1 MSVRDPRVTLKQL
14 VDFIDET
21 QALVAG
27 RTLEEVAS
35 DPVRLRAFERVME
48 LVGECAKRVPPELRE
63 KYPAV
68 PWRQV
73 TGMRDVISHAY
84 EDLAYE
90 ILWSAVDNDLPTL
103 KTEVQRMLADL
114 WWGAERPVATA
125 SVQ

>member
-1 MSVRDPRVTLKQL
+1 MRQL
-14 VDFIDET
+14 SDFIGEA
-21 QALVAG
+21 QALVEG
-27 RTLEEVAS
+27 WTLEAVAS

-48 LVGECAKRVPPELRE
+48 LVGECAKRVPAELRE

-90 ILWSAVDNDLPTL
+90 ILWSAVEKDFPSL
-103 KTEVQRMLADL
+103 KAEVQRMLVDL
-114 WWGAERPVATA
+114 G
-125 SVQ
+125 

>member
-1 MSVRDPRVTLKQL
+1 L
-14 VDFIDET
+14 VDFIEEAQT
-21 QALVAG
+21 LVAS

-48 LVGECAKRVPPELRE
+48 LVGECAKRVPLELRQ

-73 TGMRDVISHAY
+73 AGMRDVISHAY

-90 ILWSAVDNDLPTL
+90 ILWSATDKDFPTL
-103 KTEVQRMLADL
+103 KSEVQRMLADL
-114 WWGAERPVATA
+114 G
-125 SVQ
+125 